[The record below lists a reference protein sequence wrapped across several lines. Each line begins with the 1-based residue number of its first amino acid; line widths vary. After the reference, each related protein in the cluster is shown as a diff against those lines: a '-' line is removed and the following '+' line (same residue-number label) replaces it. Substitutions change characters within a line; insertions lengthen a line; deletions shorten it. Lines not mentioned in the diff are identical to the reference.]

1 MAMANPAVCFI
12 LMKDISDSFPKGS
25 LVNPRDIDK
34 ARKSYILHPLHSGM
48 KEKSSSVCSEIN
60 EWDVSPVSAE
70 DFQYLCRISE
80 SKDRYDVFKS
90 PYKLKWAKTL
100 KCGSRAYAKL
110 RKKKSTD
117 ETVYTAVEI
126 QWVGHTKIGIKFG
139 VEIIVSQLE
148 CK

>member
-1 MAMANPAVCFI
+1 MTNPVVCFI
-12 LMKDISDSFPKGS
+12 LLKDVSDSFPKGS
-25 LVNPRDIDK
+25 LINPRDK

-48 KEKSSSVCSEIN
+48 KENSSVCSDIN
-60 EWDVSPVSAE
+60 ECDVSPVSAE

-80 SKDRYDVFKS
+80 PKDRYDVFKS

-100 KCGSRAYAKL
+100 KCGNRAYAKL

-117 ETVYTAVEI
+117 EALYVAVEI

-148 CK
+148 